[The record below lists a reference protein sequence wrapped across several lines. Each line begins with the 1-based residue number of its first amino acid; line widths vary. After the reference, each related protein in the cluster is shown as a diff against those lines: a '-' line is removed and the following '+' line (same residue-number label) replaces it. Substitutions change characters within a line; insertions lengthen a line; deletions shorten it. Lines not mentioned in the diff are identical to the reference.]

1 MDTSIEKTKFSHIL
15 LLKLENINYESE
27 KNLKY
32 LEAN

>member
-1 MDTSIEKTKFSHIL
+1 MDTSIEKTKFSNIL

-27 KNLKY
+27 NNLKY